1 MKSVQTKYN
10 LNRYS
15 LYARKAILFS
25 SWEQSWDLGHRSS
38 FTMKLPGFTGLM
50 VTGPS
55 YLEGIKVPKQIS
67 ASWGLLKSKVFV
79 DSSLELDSGQQLD
92 STSAKQGHRNTKT
105 RQLFSPKAWMSI
117 GGFVR
122 NSEVRV
128 TNSS

>member
-1 MKSVQTKYN
+1 
-10 LNRYS
+10 
-15 LYARKAILFS
+15 
-25 SWEQSWDLGHRSS
+25 
-38 FTMKLPGFTGLM
+38 MKLPGFTGLM

-92 STSAKQGHRNTKT
+92 STSAKQGHRNTT

-122 NSEVRV
+122 NSEITGSPIAVAE
-128 TNSS
+128 

>member
-1 MKSVQTKYN
+1 
-10 LNRYS
+10 
-15 LYARKAILFS
+15 
-25 SWEQSWDLGHRSS
+25 
-38 FTMKLPGFTGLM
+38 MKLPGFTGLM

-55 YLEGIKVPKQIS
+55 YLEGIKIPKQIS

-92 STSAKQGHRNTKT
+92 STSAKQGHRNIKT

-122 NSEVRV
+122 NSEITGSPIAIAEWVLPI
-128 TNSS
+128 